1 MIPAITRSTTGQDLV
16 ASVLCSG
23 AEAIKSMWSADREPR
38 AIERL
43 EGDFGNGVVETM
55 CELLN
60 FQLPEHRAPMR
71 ELLIGIVNDTDGPDL
86 SSRLLVAQAVFDAY
100 PNSLSELRSTALSEL
115 LFQDS
120 SFADEQMPFIR
131 TLLAACRINTP
142 RLT

>member
-1 MIPAITRSTTGQDLV
+1 MIPVITRSTTGQDLV
-16 ASVLCSG
+16 AGVLRSG

-38 AIERL
+38 NIERL

-60 FQLPEHRAPMR
+60 FQLPEYRAPMR